1 MTNFLSPAPLWQN
14 AGIGLIRIV
23 VGLFLIFHG
32 WEVFD
37 PEKIK
42 GYTTWD
48 TFKNLSYSSFLVY
61 LGKGSELVAGI
72 LLVLGLFTRPA
83 SVILIGTMIYIAFF
97 IGHGKI
103 WYDDQHPF
111 MFVLLG
117 LVFIFA
123 GPGNWSLDGL
133 LFDRKRL

>member
-1 MTNFLSPAPLWQN
+1 MTNFLSPSPLWQN

-23 VGLFLIFHG
+23 VGLFLIYHG

-37 PEKIK
+37 AEKMK

-48 TFKNLSYSSFLVY
+48 TFKNLSYPSFMVY
-61 LGKGSELVAGI
+61 MGKVSELLAGI
-72 LLVLGLFTRPA
+72 LFVLGLFTRLA
-83 SVILIGTMIYIAFF
+83 SIVLIITMLYIAFF

-111 MFVLLG
+111 LFVLLG

-123 GPGNWSLDGL
+123 GPGNWNMDGL
-133 LFDRKRL
+133 LFDRKK